1 MSERIEVT
9 QRCPTCTSPSPEL
22 HPAMQHEGEVEICK
36 DAWHGVPPTSDW
48 KPVAEERVLVEAVV
62 NEVWLSSDV
71 CTLELKDRVA
81 RKVFINVPLS
91 SIRPMPRKEGE

>member
-48 KPVAEERVLVEAVV
+48 KPVAEERVKALEDVVRELVRHCYKCEIGDED
-62 NEVWLSSDV
+62 EVILCET
-71 CTLELKDRVA
+71 CTKALELVNGGK
-81 RKVFINVPLS
+81 
-91 SIRPMPRKEGE
+91 